1 MRCAAS
7 RGAESLAEPGG
18 TRRNVPGSS
27 TNLKPKGGGDKSML
41 EKREWPEDAEGL
53 VLQDPRDMA
62 KAKLP
67 ES

>member
-1 MRCAAS
+1 MF
-7 RGAESLAEPGG
+7 L
-18 TRRNVPGSS
+18 GSS

-41 EKREWPEDAEGL
+41 EKREWLEDVEGL
-53 VLQDPRDMA
+53 VPQDPRDKA